1 MFCNTKRQVTVPQE
15 FHFATD
21 ERIPPP
27 ANVADLLFDK
37 VLSYCHVS

>member
-21 ERIPPP
+21 ERILPP
-27 ANVADLLFDK
+27 ANVADELLFGK
-37 VLSYCHVS
+37 VLL

>member
-1 MFCNTKRQVTVPQE
+1 MFCNTKRHVTVPQE

-27 ANVADLLFDK
+27 ANIADMFDK
-37 VLSYCHVS
+37 VIIELFC